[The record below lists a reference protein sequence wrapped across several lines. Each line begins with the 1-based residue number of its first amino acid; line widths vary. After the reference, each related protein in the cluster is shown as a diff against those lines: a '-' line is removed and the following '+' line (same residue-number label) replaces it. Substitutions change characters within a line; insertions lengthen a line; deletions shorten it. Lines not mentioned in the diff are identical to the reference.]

1 VQAVNHLKSQGST
14 VIITTHRPRL
24 IGAVDNLLVLRN
36 GAQVG
41 FGPADD
47 MINAVRN
54 LQVVSQGGDKG
65 TQADADDAVVKEGTN
80 DQPIATEADDF
91 SVQNQDNSVQA
102 EDTSKPANPG
112 NPGGKE

>member
-1 VQAVNHLKSQGST
+1 VAYLKSQGST

-54 LQVVSQGGDKG
+54 LQVVAQQGGEAKP
-65 TQADADDAVVKEGTN
+65 ASEDAVVKEGTN
-80 DQPIATEADDF
+80 DAPI
-91 SVQNQDNSVQA
+91 NQA
-102 EDTSKPANPG
+102 EASEPSDSSGSVPQAGRTEETRAPG
-112 NPGGKE
+112 ENK